1 MVPPHKV
8 LSVEDGKIPNNRL
21 MSRLKTLHTLY
32 LHRAFGEAQL
42 HFFSWD
48 SAIQKRE
55 TKEIGSR

>member
-8 LSVEDGKIPNNRL
+8 LSVEDGKISIKRL

-32 LHRAFGEAQL
+32 SHLDFGEARL

-48 SAIQKRE
+48 FAIQKRE
-55 TKEIGSR
+55 TNEKDTR